1 MKYSMKSPYPPEI
14 QRDLINYLIGFIT
27 PERHARM
34 QAVLAKRTRYL
45 TVVLEDLYQAHNAS
59 AVLRSCDG
67 FGVQDV
73 HIVEGRNSFRVNEEI
88 ALGTA
93 QWLTLHRYKGRQNNS
108 REAVKTLRKQGYRIV
123 ATSPRRND
131 VDLQDFD
138 LSVGKIALF
147 FGTEKEGLSN
157 FLLEEADEYLKIPM
171 DGFVESFNIS
181 VSAAIILHH
190 LTLRLRSS
198 EINWRLPKKDTDELL
213 FKWLCSSLKRSEDL
227 IERFF
232 EIK

>member
-1 MKYSMKSPYPPEI
+1 MESPYPPEI
-14 QRDLINYLIGFIT
+14 QRDLISYLMGFIT

-93 QWLTLHRYKGRQNNS
+93 QWLTLHRYKGHQNNS
-108 REAVKTLRKQGYRIV
+108 GEAVKTLRKRGYRIV

-131 VDLQDFD
+131 VDLQNFD
-138 LSVGKIALF
+138 LSMGKTALF

-157 FLLEEADEYLKIPM
+157 FLLEDADEYLKIPM

-190 LTLRLRSS
+190 LTLRLHSS

-213 FKWLCSSLKRSEDL
+213 FKWLCSSLNHSEDL

>member
-1 MKYSMKSPYPPEI
+1 MKSPYPPEI

-138 LSVGKIALF
+138 LSVGKTALF

>member
-1 MKYSMKSPYPPEI
+1 MKSPYPPEI

-138 LSVGKIALF
+138 LSVGKTALF

-232 EIK
+232 ETK

>member
-1 MKYSMKSPYPPEI
+1 MKSPYPPEI

>member
-232 EIK
+232 ETK

>member
-1 MKYSMKSPYPPEI
+1 MKSPYSPEI

-123 ATSPRRND
+123 ATSP
-131 VDLQDFD
+131 
-138 LSVGKIALF
+138 
-147 FGTEKEGLSN
+147 
-157 FLLEEADEYLKIPM
+157 
-171 DGFVESFNIS
+171 
-181 VSAAIILHH
+181 
-190 LTLRLRSS
+190 
-198 EINWRLPKKDTDELL
+198 
-213 FKWLCSSLKRSEDL
+213 
-227 IERFF
+227 
-232 EIK
+232 

>member
-1 MKYSMKSPYPPEI
+1 
-14 QRDLINYLIGFIT
+14 
-27 PERHARM
+27 
-34 QAVLAKRTRYL
+34 
-45 TVVLEDLYQAHNAS
+45 
-59 AVLRSCDG
+59 
-67 FGVQDV
+67 
-73 HIVEGRNSFRVNEEI
+73 
-88 ALGTA
+88 
-93 QWLTLHRYKGRQNNS
+93 
-108 REAVKTLRKQGYRIV
+108 
-123 ATSPRRND
+123 
-131 VDLQDFD
+131 
-138 LSVGKIALF
+138 ALF